1 MAKHMQYTY
10 YVHNQGWQPTGLI
23 LCLLAESWTTKT
35 LDNQTQIDCM
45 YALLM
50 NVVRDCRVSK
60 VIINHPIVNLNHNLK
75 LHVYKSMCAS
85 VYTDLQRT
93 HQWVVDTTLLV
104 SNMVVGVL

>member
-35 LDNQTQIDCM
+35 LDNQTQVDCM

-50 NVVRDCRVSK
+50 HVVRDCTVAK
-60 VIINHPIVNLNHNLK
+60 VIINHPIVDKSKSQIETSCLQV
-75 LHVYKSMCAS
+75 HVCIPAI
-85 VYTDLQRT
+85 QIF
-93 HQWVVDTTLLV
+93 
-104 SNMVVGVL
+104 